1 MNLKPQKL
9 LIVEEALKDHRGHW
23 YEYDKAVTDINR
35 AIGVNVT
42 LAAHQTVSQDI
53 IQELNALPLF
63 KYTNWDD
70 IYNSPVALKRYW
82 GILKHNWRVYNTL
95 DKFLAASEPF
105 DCVFVPTVIIYHLVA
120 WRFLVRKYQGKK
132 FKRLVLFIRNN
143 AGSYPDNSSQPV
155 FKRST
160 QLLKKVLQSFPS
172 GAVCFATDSD
182 RLAREYKIL
191 SGLDFTVFPSPRIK
205 LPAKEKKPGESVIM
219 SCLGPARLEKGIDVL
234 QEAILHLP
242 DLNVK
247 FIIQWNM
254 EIFLLDG
261 TQLKPEPALS
271 QKVVFL
277 TSALSSEEYDDYM
290 SQTDCMVL
298 PYHRQS
304 YYARISGVGVEAAT
318 AGIPIIF
325 TKDTWMEDAVSQYGA
340 GIGIE
345 DKNALDLAE
354 KIELMVSKIDEYKEK
369 AMARALIA
377 QAYHSPDNFLK
388 CLWGE
393 AGPMPLS

>member
-1 MNLKPQKL
+1 
-9 LIVEEALKDHRGHW
+9 
-23 YEYDKAVTDINR
+23 
-35 AIGVNVT
+35 
-42 LAAHQTVSQDI
+42 
-53 IQELNALPLF
+53 
-63 KYTNWDD
+63 
-70 IYNSPVALKRYW
+70 
-82 GILKHNWRVYNTL
+82 
-95 DKFLAASEPF
+95 
-105 DCVFVPTVIIYHLVA
+105 
-120 WRFLVRKYQGKK
+120 
-132 FKRLVLFIRNN
+132 
-143 AGSYPDNSSQPV
+143 
-155 FKRST
+155 
-160 QLLKKVLQSFPS
+160 
-172 GAVCFATDSD
+172 
-182 RLAREYKIL
+182 
-191 SGLDFTVFPSPRIK
+191 
-205 LPAKEKKPGESVIM
+205 M